1 MFSETATGLEQMFQN
16 LASESNKVGLE
27 MNTSKTKI
35 MTNSIETPISI
46 EGQNIEYVKEYIYLG
61 KLTSFHSNRN
71 ENEVD
76 RRVNL
81 AWRNYWAQKEILK
94 GDYSLK
100 MKKIIMDSCILPTL
114 TYSSQTWIFTN
125 TIKNKIRSCQHAM
138 ERSILKLRRIDK
150 KRNTDIRNKI
160 KLVDALQHTMTLK
173 WKWAG
178 HIARYQ
184 DKRWT
189 TQTTNWPGPSGKR
202 HRGRQ
207 KKRWADDIAKI
218 AGKNWTT
225 TAQNRHNWKKMEE
238 AFTRTGAI
246 Q

>member
-1 MFSETATGLEQMFQN
+1 
-16 LASESNKVGLE
+16 
-27 MNTSKTKI
+27 
-35 MTNSIETPISI
+35 
-46 EGQNIEYVKEYIYLG
+46 
-61 KLTSFHSNRN
+61 
-71 ENEVD
+71 
-76 RRVNL
+76 
-81 AWRNYWAQKEILK
+81 
-94 GDYSLK
+94 
-100 MKKIIMDSCILPTL
+100 
-114 TYSSQTWIFTN
+114 
-125 TIKNKIRSCQHAM
+125 M

-150 KRNTDIRNKI
+150 KRNTDIRNKT

-207 KKRWADDIAKI
+207 KKRWADDIVKI

>member
-16 LASESNKVGLE
+16 LASESNKIGLE

-81 AWRNYWAQKEILK
+81 AWRKYWAQKEILK

-114 TYSSQTWIFTN
+114 TYSST
-125 TIKNKIRSCQHAM
+125 
-138 ERSILKLRRIDK
+138 
-150 KRNTDIRNKI
+150 KI
-160 KLVDALQHTMTLK
+160 KDGLHKQLIGLVPLEKDI
-173 WKWAG
+173 G
-178 HIARYQ
+178 
-184 DKRWT
+184 
-189 TQTTNWPGPSGKR
+189 
-202 HRGRQ
+202 GRQ
-207 KKRWADDIAKI
+207 KKRWADDIVKI

>member
-1 MFSETATGLEQMFQN
+1 MFQN
-16 LASESNKVGLE
+16 LASESNKIGLE

-81 AWRNYWAQKEILK
+81 AWRKYWAQKEILK

-114 TYSSQTWIFTN
+114 TYLSDMDFH
-125 TIKNKIRSCQHAM
+125 QHNQ
-138 ERSILKLRRIDK
+138 E
-150 KRNTDIRNKI
+150 
-160 KLVDALQHTMTLK
+160 
-173 WKWAG
+173 
-178 HIARYQ
+178 
-184 DKRWT
+184 
-189 TQTTNWPGPSGKR
+189 
-202 HRGRQ
+202 
-207 KKRWADDIAKI
+207 
-218 AGKNWTT
+218 
-225 TAQNRHNWKKMEE
+225 
-238 AFTRTGAI
+238 
-246 Q
+246 